1 VTKYAITQ
9 DFSLDNKKVFIGKL
23 VRMKRA
29 NKLSFMV
36 LLSVLLVIL
45 LPVFSYAEETTAIG
59 QTPWINIATREGPE
73 ETVAIVETA
82 ETEYTCGGPTQAEP
96 EHTAAVSEQ
105 AEPENTAVVPKQA
118 EPENATVV
126 PKQVETKTTAAD
138 PTREEPENTAA
149 VPAEADSHIAAVSQP
164 SLITSY
170 GTNATASRA
179 VQRSI
184 GLFSTRIK
192 ERFSLWLS
200 RSGQYLDMMKEILR
214 KKDVPEDIVF
224 LSLIESGFNPNAY
237 SMARAVGPWQ
247 FIASTARRYGLEI
260 NWWKDERK
268 DPIKS
273 TEAAADYLKDLYGM
287 FGSWNLA
294 MAAYNAGEGKILK
307 AIRRSKADSYWDLLG
322 TRHIKRETKEY
333 VPRFIAAG
341 LIATNPKDFGFEDID
356 YHEPLSYDEVVLDS
370 PVDLSVAAECAG
382 TGVEVIKKLN
392 PELRR
397 WCTPPDVPNYV
408 LKVPKGTKEAF
419 SEKLSR
425 VPEEGRFTI
434 EHYTVKKGDT
444 FRKIARRTGF
454 PVSVILS
461 LNSMERIMPLK
472 AGSRIYLPPK
482 SLYTADR
489 DDRAIARKASY
500 HRHKENH
507 RHKKKRRL
515 PRRAGH
521 RRNNLIAAR

>member
-1 VTKYAITQ
+1 MRAFCASSALSKTGPAGVTKYAITQ

-29 NKLSFMV
+29 NKLSSMV

-45 LPVFSYAEETTAIG
+45 LPVFSYAEESTANRG
-59 QTPWINIATREGPE
+59 TPWIDIAAQEGPG

-82 ETEYTCGGPTQAEP
+82 ETAYTCGGPTQAEP
-96 EHTAAVSEQ
+96 EHTTAVSEQ
-105 AEPENTAVVPKQA
+105 AEPEH
-118 EPENATVV
+118 
-126 PKQVETKTTAAD
+126 
-138 PTREEPENTAA
+138 TAA
-149 VPAEADSHIAAVSQP
+149 VPKIAGDEKAAADPAQAEPGKATAVPEHAVAGEAAISQP

-184 GLFSTRIK
+184 GLFSTKIK

-408 LKVPKGTKEAF
+408 LKIPKGTKEAF

-425 VPEEGRFTI
+425 VSEEERFTI

-472 AGSRIYLPPK
+472 AGSRIYLPPRR
-482 SLYTADR
+482 LYTADR
-489 DDRAIARKASY
+489 EDRAIARKASY
-500 HRHKENH
+500 H